1 MISFRNNRHP
11 FLGWH
16 LSPKVPTKVGAG
28 ERNLGCSDQSGG
40 SRRVSS
46 TKLENRPTFE
56 KTVAQRLAENVRCAV
71 LLFDIDGLAEI
82 NNQFGYAMGDALLE
96 QFGERLHKVVPL
108 ACCVAHFFSD
118 EFALLVVVN
127 DPISD
132 AESIAL
138 RCTRAMDIPFIVG
151 NDALCVSVS
160 IGIAS
165 ASQREQTGA
174 ALISAASRALRAAK
188 AAGGRVWRVFSDAML
203 DDAEELRRD
212 LSFAIAGRE
221 IVPYYQPIVEL
232 ASGHVVGLEVLAR
245 WKHPKRGLLWPNQ
258 FIKLAEKDGRLS
270 GITTTLLHQVA
281 KDAAGWPNELFF
293 AFNIAPA
300 QIRELADYVFLP
312 PAPPTTA
319 LPLHRIEIELSETA
333 LIEDLDATCHMVD
346 LLQERGARVA
356 LNDFGGGHA
365 NFRHLRGIPFDR
377 LKVDR
382 QFVRDMLD
390 DPRAGICVHS
400 IAEVGH
406 QLGIDVTAEGITTL
420 EIATRVRA
428 LGCRFGQGSLF
439 SMPVPADA
447 VIGLLDNL
455 ANAAARGE
463 GASLPCPPGV
473 TAAEI
478 DGGKLS

>member
-1 MISFRNNRHP
+1 MP
-11 FLGWH
+11 
-16 LSPKVPTKVGAG
+16 
-28 ERNLGCSDQSGG
+28 
-40 SRRVSS
+40 
-46 TKLENRPTFE
+46 
-56 KTVAQRLAENVRCAV
+56 CAV
-71 LLFDIDGLAEI
+71 LLFDIDGLAAI
-82 NNQFGYAMGDALLE
+82 NNQFGYAMGDSLLE
-96 QFGERLHKVVPL
+96 QFGERLRNQVPL

-118 EFALLVVVN
+118 EFALLVTVN
-127 DPISD
+127 DAPGD
-132 AESIAL
+132 VESIAL
-138 RCTRAMDIPFIVG
+138 RCMRAMDLPFIVG
-151 NDALCVSVS
+151 NDALCISVS

-165 ASQREQTGA
+165 ASQRGQSGA
-174 ALISAASRALRAAK
+174 ALISAASRALCAAK
-188 AAGGRVWRVFSDAML
+188 AAGGRVWRVFSNAML

-212 LSFAIAGRE
+212 LSFAIANRE

-245 WKHPKRGLLWPNQ
+245 WNHPKRGLLWPNQ

-281 KDAAGWPNELFF
+281 EDAVGWPNELFF

-312 PAPPTTA
+312 PAPPITA

-382 QFVRDMLD
+382 EFVRDMLD

-406 QLGIDVTAEGITTL
+406 QLDIDVTAEGITTL

-439 SMPVPADA
+439 SMPVPAGA
-447 VIGLLDNL
+447 VTGLLGKL
-455 ANAAARGE
+455 ADAAARGVVVT
-463 GASLPCPPGV
+463 LPGTP
-473 TAAEI
+473 
-478 DGGKLS
+478 LN

>member
-1 MISFRNNRHP
+1 MIPFGNKLYD
-11 FLGWH
+11 FLGRH
-16 LSPKVPTKVGAG
+16 LTPRVPTKAAAG
-28 ERNLGCSDQSGG
+28 DRNPGYSGQSGG
-40 SRRVSS
+40 SRRLSPAQLDNRS
-46 TKLENRPTFE
+46 TFQQIA
-56 KTVAQRLAENVRCAV
+56 AQRLAENMPCAV

-82 NNQFGYAMGDALLE
+82 NDQFGYAMGDSLLE
-96 QFGERLHKVVPL
+96 QFGERLRNQVPL
-108 ACCVAHFFSD
+108 ACCAAHFFSD
-118 EFALLVVVN
+118 EFALLVALN
-127 DPISD
+127 DAPGD
-132 AESIAL
+132 VESIAL
-138 RCTRAMDIPFIVG
+138 RCMRAMDLPFIVG
-151 NDALCVSVS
+151 NDALCISVS

-165 ASQREQTGA
+165 ASQCEQSGA

-188 AAGGRVWRVFSDAML
+188 AAGGRVWRIFSDAML
-203 DDAEELRRD
+203 DDAGELRRD
-212 LSFAIAGRE
+212 LSFAIANRE
-221 IVPYYQPIVEL
+221 IIPYYQPIVEL

-245 WKHPKRGLLWPNQ
+245 WNHPKRGLLWPNQ
-258 FIKLAEKDGRLS
+258 FIKLAERDGRLS

-281 KDAAGWPNELFF
+281 EDAVGWRNELFF

-356 LNDFGGGHA
+356 LNDFGGGNA

-382 QFVRDMLD
+382 EFVRDMLD

-406 QLGIDVTAEGITTL
+406 QLDIDVTAEGITTL

-439 SMPVPADA
+439 SMPVPAVA
-447 VIGLLDNL
+447 VTALLAKL
-455 ANAAARGE
+455 ADAAARGIVVALP
-463 GASLPCPPGV
+463 GASL
-473 TAAEI
+473 
-478 DGGKLS
+478 D